1 MRIEY
6 MIWRIFYSM
15 LAFVIS
21 VTLTFV
27 LLHAM
32 PGDYLHAILPYLAE
46 KNPLAMELFRKQFG
60 LDRSLVEQYVLYVL
74 NILQGNWGY
83 SIQYGQPVTNVI
95 MVKLCWTMVILLP
108 ATLFSMLIG
117 LAIGSYSG
125 WTSGSS
131 ADSLVFKIMIFLGA
145 VPSYWWAI
153 FLILFLAFYLGLF
166 PLGGYMSIK
175 ALDEGLQP
183 YDVLYHAVL
192 PIVAL
197 TLTTVPGIYYLMR
210 NSMLHTVGQD
220 YILTAR
226 SKGLGEM
233 EILWHHAL
241 KNALLPMVT
250 LMAMELAHMIMGS
263 VFVETIFSWPGTGYL
278 TYEAL
283 RVRDLPL
290 LQGIFL
296 LDTLIIIL
304 ANMATDF
311 SYPFIDPRA
320 EVGEFG

>member
-6 MIWRIFYSM
+6 LAWRIFYSL
-15 LAFVIS
+15 LAFVMS

-32 PGDYLHAILPYLAE
+32 PGDYLHVILPHLAE
-46 KNPLAMELFRKQFG
+46 KNPLATELFKEQFG

-74 NILQGNWGY
+74 NVLQGNWGY
-83 SIQYGQPVTNVI
+83 SIQYGLPVTTVI
-95 MVKLCWTMVILLP
+95 MGKLCWTMVILLP
-108 ATLFSMLIG
+108 ATLLSILIG
-117 LAIGSYSG
+117 VAIGSYSG
-125 WTSGSS
+125 WTSGSL
-131 ADSLVFKIMIFLGA
+131 ADSVTFKIMIFLGA
-145 VPSYWWAI
+145 VQSYWWAI
-153 FLILFLAFYLGLF
+153 FLILVLGFYLDLF

-175 ALDEGLQP
+175 SLDEGLQLH
-183 YDVLYHAVL
+183 DVLYHAAL

-197 TLTTVPGIYYLMR
+197 TLATVPGIYYLMR
-210 NSMLHTVGQD
+210 NSMLQTVGQD

-226 SKGLGEM
+226 SKGLSEM
-233 EILWHHAL
+233 EILQHHAL
-241 KNALLPMVT
+241 KNAMLPMVT

-263 VFVETIFSWPGTGYL
+263 VFIETIFSWPGMGFL
-278 TYEAL
+278 TFEAL

-296 LDTLIIIL
+296 MDTLIIIL
-304 ANMATDF
+304 ANVAADL

-320 EVGEFG
+320 KVGEVG

>member
-6 MIWRIFYSM
+6 LAWRIFYSL
-15 LAFVIS
+15 LAFVMS
-21 VTLTFV
+21 VTFTFV

-32 PGDYLHAILPYLAE
+32 PGDYLHAVLPYLAE
-46 KNPLAMELFRKQFG
+46 KNPLASELFREQFG
-60 LDRSLVEQYVLYVL
+60 LDRSLVEQYVLYIFNV
-74 NILQGNWGY
+74 LQGNWGY
-83 SIQYGQPVTNVI
+83 SIQYGLPVTNVI
-95 MVKLCWTMVILLP
+95 MEKLCWTMVILLP
-108 ATLFSMLIG
+108 ATLLSMLIG
-117 LAIGSYSG
+117 VAIGSYSG
-125 WTSGSS
+125 WTSGSL

-153 FLILFLAFYLGLF
+153 ILILVLGFYFGLF

-175 ALDEGLQP
+175 ALDEGLQHR
-183 YDVLYHAVL
+183 DVLYHAVL

-197 TLTTVPGIYYLMR
+197 TLAMVPGIYYFMR
-210 NSMLHTVGQD
+210 NSMLQTVGQD

-226 SKGLGEM
+226 CKGLGEM
-233 EILWHHAL
+233 EILRHHAL
-241 KNALLPMVT
+241 KNAMLPMVT
-250 LMAMELAHMIMGS
+250 LMAIELAHTIMGS
-263 VFVETIFSWPGTGYL
+263 VFIETIFSWPGMGYL

-296 LDTLIIIL
+296 MDTMIIIL
-304 ANMATDF
+304 ANMAADF

-320 EVGEFG
+320 EVGKVG